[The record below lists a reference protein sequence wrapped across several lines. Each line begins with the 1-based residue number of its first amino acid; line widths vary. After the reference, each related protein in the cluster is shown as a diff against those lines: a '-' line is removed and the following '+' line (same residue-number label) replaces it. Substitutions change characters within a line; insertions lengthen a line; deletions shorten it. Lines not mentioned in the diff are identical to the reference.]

1 MRYLGCFLL
10 VIFLYGCSQEELLQ
24 RFSTPADQAVAK
36 NYIERLRSR
45 DFDEIDKAFDE
56 SIKGRDL
63 PGTLAKMADLI
74 PAGEP
79 TSVKLVGAERYVMRD
94 TTTVNTTY
102 EYNFAGTWLL
112 INVAV
117 RTKAEAKTIVG
128 FHVRTEKESLE
139 VQNRFTFSGRSL
151 LAYVVLG
158 LAVCAALFSFYAL
171 VICIRTPMA
180 KRKALW
186 IVFILLGIGK
196 ISINWATGQWGVY
209 PLYVQLF
216 SASAFAQFSGPWVIS
231 ASVPLGAILFL
242 VRRKELTSAPS

>member
-1 MRYLGCFLL
+1 MKYLGCLLL
-10 VIFLYGCSQEELLQ
+10 VFLLYGCSQEEILQ
-24 RFSTPADQAVAK
+24 KFSTPADQAIAK
-36 NYIERLRSR
+36 NYIDRLRGH
-45 DFDEIDKAFDE
+45 DFDEIEKAFDE
-56 SIKGRDL
+56 NIKGRDL
-63 PGTLAKMADLI
+63 PGTLAKMANLI

-79 TSVKLVGAERYVMRD
+79 TSIKLVGAERYVMRD
-94 TTTVNTTY
+94 ITTVNTTY

-117 RTKAEAKTIVG
+117 RTQGEAKTIVG
-128 FHVRTEKESLE
+128 FHVRTENESLE
-139 VQNRFTFSGRSL
+139 EQNRFTLSGRPL
-151 LAYVVLG
+151 FAYVVLG
-158 LAVCAALFSFYAL
+158 LAVSAALFSLYAL

-196 ISINWATGQWGVY
+196 ISVNWATGQWGVY